1 MHIGGC
7 IAFIPFS
14 DICGRPV
21 AAADYIALVDRYH
34 SIAVSGVPIFSAAT
48 RPEAYRF
55 MTLVD
60 VMYDHTCGVYH
71 PPDVILW
78 SGHLR
83 RLIGV
88 MLPCHAQY
96 LVVVQP

>member
-1 MHIGGC
+1 MCAGGC
-7 IAFIPFS
+7 IAFFPFS

-21 AAADYIALVDRYH
+21 AAADYIALVERYH

-60 VMYDHTCGVYH
+60 VMYDHTCGT
-71 PPDVILW
+71 L
-78 SGHLR
+78 SFALSS
-83 RLIGV
+83 
-88 MLPCHAQY
+88 
-96 LVVVQP
+96 